1 MLKISILDRKT
12 LGEDVDLRV
21 FNELGQITVYDTTK
35 KEEVANRVKDADVVI
50 VNKVILD
57 EECLKLVSNLKLIC
71 VAATG
76 TNNIDFNY
84 TRSRNIVVTNVAGYS
99 TNSVVQ
105 HTFSLLF
112 CLLENMNYYDNYT
125 KSGDYC
131 KSEIFTN
138 LSKSFWEVS
147 GKTWGIIGLGEIG
160 RKVASIA
167 ESFGAKVIYYSTSG
181 ANSNSNYERKELD
194 ELLSTSDIVSIH
206 CPLNEKTENLI
217 TLRELKLM
225 KKSSILINV
234 ARGRIVNEKNLA
246 EALDDEIIRGAALDV
261 VSTEPIS
268 EDNPLLTVKN
278 KDRLIITPHIA
289 WASFEAR
296 TKLIEEIK
304 LNIEAFLKGEKRNV
318 V

>member
-1 MLKISILDRKT
+1 MLKISILDKKT
-12 LGEDVDLRV
+12 LGEDVDLGV
-21 FNELGQITVYDTTK
+21 LNELGQVTFYDTTK
-35 KEEVANRVKDADVVI
+35 REDIAHRIKDADVII
-50 VNKVILD
+50 VNKIVLD
-57 EECLKLVSNLKLIC
+57 EEVLKLASNLKLIC

-76 TNNIDFNY
+76 TNNIDLNY

-131 KSEIFTN
+131 KSDIFAD

-181 ANSNSNYERKELD
+181 RNSNSDYERKELD
-194 ELLSTSDIVSIH
+194 ELLSTSNIISIH

-217 TLRELKLM
+217 TLKELKLM
-225 KKSSILINV
+225 KHSSILINV
-234 ARGRIVNEKNLA
+234 GRGKIVNEEDLA
-246 EALDDEIIRGAALDV
+246 KALDNELIRGAALDV

-268 EDNPLLTVKN
+268 EDNPLLAVKN
-278 KDRLIITPHIA
+278 KDRLLITPHIA

-296 TKLIEEIK
+296 TKLIKEIK
-304 LNIEAFLKGEKRNV
+304 LNIEAFLGNEKRNV